1 MLNKRK
7 SLNNFKVLKSSYD
20 TAGTMGSIS
29 KKINENSEKQST
41 LSNKILNIQAREKS
55 EDDSKSKKY

>member
-29 KKINENSEKQST
+29 KKINDHSEKQST